1 MAWPFASKRMVAQLP
16 VWLAAVDRPALH
28 AALTMSSKTSLTGV
42 SGRPAVATQTGKLAL
57 SRPRSETFFI

>member
-1 MAWPFASKRMVAQLP
+1 
-16 VWLAAVDRPALH
+16 LH